1 MANTFKVFTIG
12 AVAVDTGTYSTI
24 YTCAGSTTGI
34 ILSLN
39 ICNYTAVDQDVTVKL
54 TSNTG
59 SRTGNNDAANE
70 NVILLNEVSVPAD
83 TTLEVL
89 SGQKIVIET
98 TDVITIGA
106 SLGSSLDA
114 TLSMMEIT

>member
-1 MANTFKVFTIG
+1 MANTFKVFTI
-12 AVAVDTGTYSTI
+12 ADVAIDTGTYSTI

-34 ILSLN
+34 VIGLN
-39 ICNYTAVDQDVTVKL
+39 ICNKTDTDRDVTVKL

-70 NVILLNEVSVPAD
+70 DVILVNEVIIPAN

-106 SLGSSLDA
+106 EAGSALDA